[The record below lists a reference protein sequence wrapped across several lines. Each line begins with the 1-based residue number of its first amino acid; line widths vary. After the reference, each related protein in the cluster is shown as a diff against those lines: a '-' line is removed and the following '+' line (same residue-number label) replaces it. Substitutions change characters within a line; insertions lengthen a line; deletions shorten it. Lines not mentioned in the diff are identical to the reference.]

1 MKVLQ
6 KRHPYTR
13 LPGMIKNSH
22 SYTSRHPHLISSFQP
37 QSPKHSATPRGIIFA
52 SAKRHMTSPA
62 TILPLRTLTPD
73 RAALLRRFYAPQ
85 SVGLF
90 LALFLPLTVGMSL
103 GGAFFSLAS
112 GLITGSILSALWL
125 ALRYLRYRSRVQKAV
140 YVYEYGGEEEL
151 RFGGIRSN
159 YGYKVNGA
167 PQQVL
172 TVLHNGKPVDIKT
185 FNPNIITVYSLP
197 QQVAYTHPR
206 YPGIIVPSGL
216 FSLVWTKRTPGARL
230 GQALLWLIPFG
241 FAGGLMYVINH
252 EMDSHSETYLQ
263 PDARVY
269 HQGGRLVLASVLTGF
284 KPYEVSNKGVYGTD
298 YFYAEALDLST
309 GKPLWKTQLAGSGA
323 ARLLGQSPSYL
334 FFLRSG
340 LWVIDKAT
348 GKVVQGNKD
357 FPALAAK
364 MSTESISS
372 YTEDASYTWSDSLN
386 SIVVKGTDGLYYT
399 IDGAT
404 LRTGTID
411 LPTGD
416 TFFTNPYQWGNNYE
430 DQINQVWDNGSQCYA
445 LLDAQDTVLLAHN
458 SYGVQ
463 DRPRD
468 QSVRRRLYRCS
479 SLSLSD
485 NWAPLGDSVYLF
497 GGLLTDATQTYRQPD
512 DTISHYASYAS
523 LAARYNGTHPPL
535 RTAAGSLL
543 VLHKTTIEPSATLV
557 LSAVSP
563 QGKTLWQVRTGLGS
577 VPFLYHDTEANK
589 LYLFGDG
596 TGTVSDQLTE
606 GLCID
611 LGTGKVDKIE
621 VE

>member
-1 MKVLQ
+1 MV
-6 KRHPYTR
+6 
-13 LPGMIKNSH
+13 
-22 SYTSRHPHLISSFQP
+22 
-37 QSPKHSATPRGIIFA
+37 
-52 SAKRHMTSPA
+52 SPA
-62 TILPLRTLTPD
+62 TLLPLRTLTPD
-73 RAALLRRFYAPQ
+73 RATLLRRFYAPQ
-85 SVGLF
+85 SAGLF
-90 LALFLPLTVGMSL
+90 LALFLPLTFGMSL
-103 GGAFFSLAS
+103 GGAFFGVTS

-125 ALRYLRYRSRVQKAV
+125 ALRYLRYRSRVQKAA

-172 TVLHNGKPVDIKT
+172 TVLHNGKPIEIKT
-185 FNPNIITVYSLP
+185 FNPVVLSVYSLAH
-197 QQVAYTHPR
+197 QIAYTHPR

-216 FSLVWTKRTPGARL
+216 FSLVWAPSSPGVWLRR
-230 GQALLWLIPFG
+230 GLLWLIPFG
-241 FAGGLMYVINH
+241 FVGGLVYFINH

-309 GKPLWKTQLAGSGA
+309 GKPIWKTQLAGSGA
-323 ARLLGQSPSYL
+323 ARLLGQSASYL

-357 FPALAAK
+357 FPSLTAK
-364 MSTESISS
+364 MSIESISS

-386 SIVVKGTDGLYYT
+386 SVVVKGTDGLYYT

-404 LRTGTID
+404 LGTGTID

-416 TFFTNPYQWGNNYE
+416 TFFANPYQWGNNFE

-468 QSVRRRLYRCS
+468 QSIRRRLYRCS

-512 DTISHYASYAS
+512 DTISHLTSYAS
-523 LAARYNGTHPPL
+523 LAARYRGAHPPL

-543 VLHKTTIEPSATLV
+543 VLHKTTIESSATLV
-557 LSAVSP
+557 LSAVSS

-577 VPFLYHDTEANK
+577 VPFMYHDGEANK

-596 TGTVSDQLTE
+596 AGTVSDQLTE
-606 GLCID
+606 GLCVD
-611 LGTGKVDKIE
+611 LGTGKVVKIE
-621 VE
+621 IE